1 MQNETSGQDLQEKG
15 TQPVKDEAPDLVTL
29 WIDGQEVQA
38 PEGTKVVDAARE
50 IGIEIPTLCYLKGI
64 SEPGCCR
71 VCLVEVEGART
82 LQASC
87 VTPVR
92 EGMKVQTNTPRVRRA
107 RRRVVELLLTEH
119 NQECPVCPR
128 NETCELRKVASD
140 VGLRRTKLPV
150 GRRKYRVH
158 DQNPF
163 MIRDYNKCIKC
174 RRCEAVCRNVQD
186 VSALTALHR
195 GAETVIAPAFEADPG
210 EAACISC
217 GQCIMACPTGA
228 ITERE
233 YINEVWDAVEDP
245 DRYAVVQTAP
255 AIQVTLGEAFGMPV
269 GTVVSGKLATA
280 LRRIGFES
288 VFSTEFAADL
298 TIMEEAYELLER
310 LEGHGKLPLISSC
323 SPGWVKFCEHFYPEY
338 LENISTCK
346 SPQEM
351 LGALTKTYY
360 AEKAGLDPD
369 IIVTVAVMPCTAKK
383 FEAARPELVSEG
395 HRDVD
400 FVLTTRELARII
412 RQAGID
418 FEKLG
423 DEAFD
428 DPLGIA
434 TGAGAIFAA
443 TGGVMEA
450 AIRTAYALTEDEEM
464 VRLEF
469 HAVRGL
475 QGVRE
480 ADVVLKGKKLRIA
493 VAHGTRNAR
502 RLMER
507 LKQGEEFHFLEIMGC
522 PGGCIG
528 GGGQPIF
535 GTGGRI
541 ELSTEH
547 RRKRAEALY
556 TIDLGRELRRAHENP
571 AVKRLYEEF
580 LGHPGSER
588 AKQLLHTT
596 YTPRERHPRAEAERE
611 AAGPLYL
618 H

>member
-1 MQNETSGQDLQEKG
+1 VQKETHQQDKQDKSAHP
-15 TQPVKDEAPDLVTL
+15 TREATPDLVSI
-29 WIDGQEVQA
+29 WIDGRELQA
-38 PEGTKVVDAARE
+38 PKGTKVVDVARE
-50 IGIEIPTLCYLKGI
+50 NGIEILTLCYLKGV

-71 VCLVEVEGART
+71 VCLVEVEGARR

-128 NETCELRKVASD
+128 SETCELRKVASD

-150 GRRKYRVH
+150 GRRKYKIH

-174 RRCEAVCRNVQD
+174 RRCEAVCRKTQD
-186 VSALTALHR
+186 VSALTALYR
-195 GAETVIAPAFEADPG
+195 GAETVIAPAFETDPG

-217 GQCIMACPTGA
+217 GQCAMSCPTGA

-233 YINEVWDAVEDP
+233 YINEVWAAVEDSAQH
-245 DRYAVVQTAP
+245 AVVQTAP
-255 AIQVTLGEAFGMPV
+255 AIQVTLGESFGMPV
-269 GTVVSGKLATA
+269 GTVVSGKLAAA

-298 TIMEEAYELLER
+298 TIIEEAHELLER

-323 SPGWVKFCEHFYPEY
+323 SPGWVKFCEHFYPEF
-338 LENISTCK
+338 LDNLSTCK

-351 LGALTKTYY
+351 LGALTKTYF

-369 IIVTVAVMPCTAKK
+369 VIVTVAVMPCTAKK
-383 FEAARPELVSEG
+383 FEAARPEMVSEG
-395 HRDVD
+395 RRDVD
-400 FVLTTRELARII
+400 YVLTTRELARMI
-412 RQAGID
+412 RQAGVD
-418 FEKLG
+418 FRNLQ
-423 DEAFD
+423 DEGFD
-428 DPLGIA
+428 NPLGIS
-434 TGAGAIFAA
+434 TGAGTIFAA

-450 AIRTAYALTEDEEM
+450 AIRTAYALVEDEEM
-464 VRLEF
+464 ARLEF
-469 HAVRGL
+469 DAVRGL

-480 ADVVLKGKKLRIA
+480 ADVILKGRTLRIA
-493 VAHGTRNAR
+493 VAHGTRNAK

-507 LKQGEEFHFLEIMGC
+507 IKQGEEFHFLEIMGC

-528 GGGQPIF
+528 GGGQPIH
-535 GTGGRI
+535 GTAGA
-541 ELSTEH
+541 EVSEEH
-547 RRKRAEALY
+547 RRKRVEALFA
-556 TIDLGRELRRAHENP
+556 IDLGRELRRAHENP
-571 AVKRLYEEF
+571 AVKRLYEEY

-588 AKQLLHTT
+588 AKRLLHTT
-596 YTPRERHPRAEAERE
+596 YTARKGYPQPDAEPTT
-611 AAGPLYL
+611 PLHL